1 MERVGFVGL
10 GAMGEPMAA
19 NLQRAGM
26 LDVVWNR
33 SPGRSAAFAA
43 SHAVTVAED
52 LASLA
57 GRCDVVV
64 LCVSADTDLLQC
76 VDVLSENCAA
86 GALVL
91 DCSTVAAATAREAA
105 ARLATATI
113 GFCDCPVSG
122 GTEGARAGSLSI
134 MVGGSEADFAR
145 ARPILDVMGAH
156 VSHIGTVGS
165 GQATK
170 ATNQIM
176 VAGVNQAVSE
186 AMAFA
191 RAEGLPLDKVAE
203 ALSHG
208 AAASWFLKFRAPN
221 MIRGEYPLGFKVAL
235 HEKDLEICRVMAE
248 AHGVKLPLV
257 EMTLVHYSRLPRN
270 DREEQDISSLF
281 RIKDAMFADRDPND

>member
-1 MERVGFVGL
+1 
-10 GAMGEPMAA
+10 MAA
-19 NLQRAGM
+19 NLKCAGM

-33 SPGRSAAFAA
+33 SPQRSAAFAA
-43 SHAVTVAED
+43 GHAVAVAEN

-57 GRCDVVV
+57 SACDVVV
-64 LCVSADTDLLQC
+64 LCVSADEDLLQC
-76 VDVLSENCAA
+76 IDVLTASCAA

-105 ARLATATI
+105 VRLATRDI

-122 GTEGARAGSLSI
+122 GTEGARAGSLAI
-134 MVGGSEADFAR
+134 MVGGSEGDFAR
-145 ARPILDVMGAH
+145 GKPILDVLGAH
-156 VSHIGTVGS
+156 VSHIGAVGS

-191 RAEGLPLDKVAE
+191 RAEGLPLGKVAD

-221 MIRGEYPLGFKVAL
+221 MIRGEFPLGFKVAL
-235 HEKDLEICRVMAE
+235 HEKDLKICQVMAA

-257 EMTLVHYSRLPRN
+257 EMTLVHYARLPRP

-281 RIKDAMFADRDPND
+281 RIKDAMFAASGSND

>member
-19 NLQRAGM
+19 NLKRAGK

-33 SPGRSAAFAA
+33 SPQRSAAFAA
-43 SHAVTVAED
+43 SHAVAVAENLAG
-52 LASLA
+52 LAS
-57 GRCDVVV
+57 RCDVVV
-64 LCVSADTDLLQC
+64 LCVSADDDLLQC
-76 VDVLSENCAA
+76 IDALTQHCTA

-105 ARLATATI
+105 ARLATRDI

-122 GTEGARAGSLSI
+122 GTEGARAGSLSV
-134 MVGGSEADFAR
+134 MVGGSEDDFVR
-145 ARPILDVMGAH
+145 ARPILDVLGAQ
-156 VSHIGTVGS
+156 VSHIGPVGS

-191 RAEGLPLDKVAE
+191 RAEGLPLNKVAE

-221 MIRGEYPLGFKVAL
+221 MIRGEFPLGFKVAL
-235 HEKDLEICRVMAE
+235 HEKDLKICQAMAA

-257 EMTLVHYSRLPRN
+257 EMTLVHYARLPQP

-281 RIKDAMFADRDPND
+281 RIKDAMFADSGTGD